1 MRNSTLFLF
10 LCMLAGITLA
20 TPGWQE
26 CRQLSD
32 DAKRLACYD
41 DYARMLEK
49 KNAPPTVAEQKAA
62 FGLPA
67 ASPADEIEGIQ
78 ASISKIEKS
87 SRGQRTLYLDNGQVW
102 RQVGSSSQPRLKPGD
117 KITIER
123 GALGSFVLKPA
134 DSNRS
139 MRVRRLR

>member
-1 MRNSTLFLF
+1 MRKSALFLS
-10 LCMLAGITLA
+10 LCLVTGLTLA

-26 CRQLSD
+26 CRQVAN

-49 KNAPPTVAEQKAA
+49 KNAPPTAEEQKAA

-67 ASPADEIEGIQ
+67 TSPADEIESIQ
-78 ASISKIEKS
+78 AGIGKIEKS
-87 SRGQRTLYLDNGQVW
+87 PRGQRVLYLDNGQVW
-102 RQVGSSSQPRLKPGD
+102 RQVGSSSQPRLKTGD
-117 KITIER
+117 KVVIER

-134 DSNRS
+134 GSNRS
-139 MRVRRLR
+139 MRIRRLR

>member
-1 MRNSTLFLF
+1 MRNSALFLS
-10 LCMLAGITLA
+10 LCLLTGMALA

-32 DAKRLACYD
+32 DGKRLACYD

-49 KNAPPTVAEQKAA
+49 KNAPPTVEEQKAA

-67 ASPADEIEGIQ
+67 VSPADELKGIQ
-78 ASISKIEKS
+78 AGISRIDKS
-87 SRGQRTLYLDNGQVW
+87 SRGQRTLTLDNGQVW
-102 RQVGSSSQPRLKPGD
+102 RQVGSSSQPRLKTGD
-117 KITIER
+117 KVIIER

-139 MRVRRLR
+139 MRVKRLR